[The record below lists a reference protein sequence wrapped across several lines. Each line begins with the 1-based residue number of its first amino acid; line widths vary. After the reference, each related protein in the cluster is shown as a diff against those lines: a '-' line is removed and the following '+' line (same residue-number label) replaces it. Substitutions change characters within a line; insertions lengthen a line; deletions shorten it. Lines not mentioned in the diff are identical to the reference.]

1 MRKLTYILSALIAA
15 ILLMGIV
22 YSLWS
27 TSVVISGTINTGTVE
42 GKWISAESDDI
53 GIDPEWDK
61 DVGYVE
67 FEGLGTSELVVIVGN
82 TYPCYT
88 TTIVAIYEYTGTVPA
103 IVNSTIVETIGWEPA
118 SSYGANDGPVFLE
131 ILYNVTV
138 GTQLHQGDRIEV
150 VIKVHVEQCAEQ
162 DASYLFTV
170 EMELIQWNEY
180 TPSIPPAEITTVT
193 LHPNRGKDATDY
205 WPYYLKEC
213 DLQKLSSSDDEKY
226 QSHWPWPDDY
236 NEYDYIDFM
245 FPSIEFPSGAT
256 IESVVLYFEWTW
268 GVWLSSGSAIDA
280 ARLQFYVGD
289 TLYGTLDLNVPS
301 AGTDSTVTV
310 ELMDYGIDT
319 PEEVNG
325 LRVRFQAQDG
335 WGAQFTY
342 HDLVELVVTYEYTP

>member
-1 MRKLTYILSALIAA
+1 MRKLTYALSALIAA
-15 ILLMGIV
+15 MLLMGIA

-67 FEGLGTSELVVIVGN
+67 FEGLGTSLVVIVGN

-180 TPSIPPAEITTVT
+180 TPPIPPAEVGTVYLYPDGGEDTTDSPST
-193 LHPNRGKDATDY
+193 
-205 WPYYLKEC
+205 
-213 DLQKLSSSDDEKY
+213 LSSSDLEKLKAA
-226 QSHWPWPDDY
+226 DDNKKY
-236 NEYDYIDFM
+236 CTISTWLDQYSDCERLDF
-245 FPSIEFPSGAT
+245 T
-256 IESVVLYFEWTW
+256 FE
-268 GVWLSSGSAIDA
+268 
-280 ARLQFYVGD
+280 
-289 TLYGTLDLNVPS
+289 NMS
-301 AGTDSTVTV
+301 AGINIVSIDNVILRFKWTRPRTIDHARIIIYFDSNSYIYDIALSELPGTQCCEERTEVINLKNLGVDTVG
-310 ELMDYGIDT
+310 EINSLKI
-319 PEEVNG
+319 
-325 LRVRFQAQDG
+325 RFQATDG
-335 WGAQFTY
+335 EGAYTC
-342 HDLVELVVTYEYTP
+342 HDLVEVEVTYTYTQ